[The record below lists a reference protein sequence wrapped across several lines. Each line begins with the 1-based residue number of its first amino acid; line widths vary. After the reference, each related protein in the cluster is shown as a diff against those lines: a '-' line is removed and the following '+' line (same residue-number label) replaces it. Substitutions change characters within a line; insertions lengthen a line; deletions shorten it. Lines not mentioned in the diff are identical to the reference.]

1 MEFSSI
7 LMPYKG
13 IEMKIPYLDLQAQ
26 YQSIKGEIDTAITKV
41 LDSSSYV
48 LGPSVKEFE
57 DNYADYCGAQH
68 CAGVNNGTNA
78 LLLALKALDVG
89 PGDEVITVAN
99 TFIATVAAIY
109 HTGAKPVLVDVDPIS
124 RNMDVNLLS
133 MALSNKTK
141 AIIPVHLYGRI
152 ADMGPIL
159 DLAKKY
165 NIHVLEDAAQ
175 AQGAI
180 YRGKRSGSMG
190 EMAAF
195 SFYPGK
201 NLGAYGEAGAITT
214 NNPKLDKT
222 VRMLRDHGSEK
233 KYHHD
238 LPGYNARM
246 DGIQGAV
253 LNVKLRYLDQWN
265 KARNE
270 VAGWYD
276 EALKGLPIVLPSK
289 SNKDE
294 KQVYHVYVIETDQ
307 RDKLQKYLQENEIPT
322 IIHYPIPV
330 HFQDAFDNLHYE
342 KGDFPVTEKLAV
354 EILSLPIFPELT
366 QAQVGFVCEKIRD
379 FFNGK

>member
-1 MEFSSI
+1 MAD
-7 LMPYKG
+7 KG

-26 YQSIKGEIDTAITKV
+26 YQSIKDEIDTAIANV
-41 LDSSSYV
+41 LDHSSYV
-48 LGPSVKEFE
+48 LGPAVKEFE
-57 DNYADYCGAQH
+57 EDYAKYCGVEH

-89 PGDEVITVAN
+89 LGDEVITVAN
-99 TFIATVAAIY
+99 TFIATVAAI
-109 HTGAKPVLVDVDPIS
+109 HHSGAKPVLVDVDPVS

-152 ADMGPIL
+152 ADMAPIL
-159 DLAKKY
+159 DIAKKY
-165 NIHVLEDAAQ
+165 NINVLEDAAQ
-175 AQGAI
+175 AQGAS
-180 YRGKRSGSMG
+180 YKGKRAGSIG
-190 EMAAF
+190 EIAAF

-201 NLGAYGEAGAITT
+201 NLGAYGEGGAITT
-214 NNPKLDKT
+214 NDSKLDKA

-233 KYHHD
+233 KYHHE
-238 LPGYNARM
+238 LTGYNARM

-253 LNVKLRYLDQWN
+253 LNVKLKYLDQWSQ
-265 KARNE
+265 ARNQ

-276 EALKGLPIVLPSK
+276 NALQGLPITLPSK
-289 SNKDE
+289 TNKDE
-294 KQVYHVYVIETDQ
+294 EQVYHVYVIETDQ
-307 RDKLQKYLQENEIPT
+307 RDNLQKYLQKNDIPT

-330 HFQDAFDNLHYE
+330 HLQNAFGHLCYK
-342 KGDFPVTEKLAV
+342 KGDFPITEKLAN

-366 QAQVGFVCEKIRD
+366 MDQVEYVCEKIRD